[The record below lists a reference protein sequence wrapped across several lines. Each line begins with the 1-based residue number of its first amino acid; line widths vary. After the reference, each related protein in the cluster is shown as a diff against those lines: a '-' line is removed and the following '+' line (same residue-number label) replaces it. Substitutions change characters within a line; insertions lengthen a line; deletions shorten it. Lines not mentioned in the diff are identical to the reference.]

1 MLLLAHLLGLVDLL
15 GRVSNVLLE
24 LHNLR
29 LVRPETSF
37 QLEDVLAELLDQ
49 ELRVLDRCGLA
60 SGRLLAPARIFVIHR
75 LLRGPVSD
83 DLCTKTFD
91 QLDDTVDRGLRARS
105 CRGRYEEEGNDAHS
119 RCGFVRTLLSNL

>member
-37 QLEDVLAELLDQ
+37 QLEDVLAELLNQ
-49 ELRVLDRCGLA
+49 ELRVLDRRGLA
-60 SGRLLAPARIFVIHR
+60 SGRLLAPARILVVDR
-75 LLRGPVSD
+75 LLRGAVSD
-83 DLCTKTFD
+83 DLCTKAFD
-91 QLDDTVDRGLRARS
+91 QLDDTVHRGLRVGES
-105 CRGRYEEEGNDAHS
+105 GGRYEE
-119 RCGFVRTLLSNL
+119 